1 MRRLRVFSLR
11 WILTA
16 IVGFYGVAPL
26 AAAEAPP
33 LLLDA
38 APVPAALASAHAR
51 SEISGRIDLAALA
64 GARFALTL
72 PDGARIVARRERVE
86 RRDDDDWSW
95 FGRVEGEGGGQVR
108 LAVRRG
114 SVAGV
119 AYGERAVYEIAPEGS
134 GRHRVSELDFATFA
148 ACAGAIA
155 PTTTAVEAVREAPLA
170 DPFDE
175 IDVLVLFTPQ
185 ALAAAGGLAEVR
197 AVAQAAVDAANTAW
211 TNSQVVPRMH
221 LVHSGA
227 VAHADDGSMGNDLS
241 WLANDASVAWLRD
254 AVGADMVSLLVAGG
268 GACGIGYVQ
277 RNPGP
282 GFASS
287 AFQVT
292 ALGCAVGNLSFAHE
306 FGHNQGCEHNPENSS
321 AWPNSGSYPWS
332 FGHWYSANYR
342 TVMSYSN
349 PCTGGCTRHPYFS
362 NSNVEFQGEPTG
374 ILDERENYR
383 TLNSTAQFVSN
394 FRLHVDLVFV
404 DDFESGGTVDWN

>member
-1 MRRLRVFSLR
+1 V
-11 WILTA
+11 
-16 IVGFYGVAPL
+16 
-26 AAAEAPP
+26 AAAGEP
-33 LLLDA
+33 LDLLTDA
-38 APVPAALASAHAR
+38 APVPETSTSAHAR
-51 SEISGRIDLAALA
+51 VEISGRLELAALA
-64 GARFALTL
+64 APRFALEL
-72 PDGARIVARRERVE
+72 PGGPRIVARRERVE
-86 RRDDDDWSW
+86 RRADDDWSW
-95 FGRVEGEGGGQVR
+95 FGRIEGDGGGDVL

-114 SVAGV
+114 RVAGLL
-119 AYGERAVYEIAPEGS
+119 YGALGVYQIAPAPS
-134 GRHRVSELDFATFA
+134 DRHRLAELDFASFPE
-148 ACAGAIA
+148 CAGAVEPRLPA
-155 PTTTAVEAVREAPLA
+155 TAGGSEDPLA

-175 IDVLVLFTPQ
+175 IEVMVLYTPQ
-185 ALAAAGGLAEVR
+185 ALASAGGHNEVR
-197 AVAQAAVDAANTAW
+197 AIAQAAVDATNTAW

-227 VAHADDGSMGNDLS
+227 VAHADDGNMGNDLS
-241 WLANDASVAWLRD
+241 WLASDADVARLRD

-282 GFASS
+282 GFANS

-321 AWPNSGSYPWS
+321 AWPSNGSFPWS
-332 FGHWYSANYR
+332 YGHWHSANYR

-362 NSNVEFQGEPTG
+362 DSNVVFQGEPTG

-383 TLNSTAQFVSN
+383 TLNSTAQYVSN

-404 DDFESGGTVDWN
+404 DGFESGDTAAWD